1 MMTLPVKNRLFIAYL
16 LSILVQTLIAPS
28 ITKAE
33 WYIAGQGG
41 VTLPSIGKGLTDVDI
56 DSSGF
61 PSGTTMSDRA
71 LKSSILYGAKLG
83 YFFRRAKWLGLET
96 EVYNTTPHIKQQ
108 FTTITVPGAGSAG
121 GVLTGDHFRVLTWA
135 PMNLVFRYPYTR
147 LQPYIAFGPG
157 IFFAQVKTTQTG
169 FEGSQSSTKIGLNA
183 QAGLRYHVTR
193 RVTVFGEWKYNY
205 ARFNFSENDTQFGFK
220 ATYSMNHVVFGLGYH
235 F

>member
-1 MMTLPVKNRLFIAYL
+1 MALSVKNRL
-16 LSILVQTLIAPS
+16 LIASLLAILLQALIEPS

-33 WYIAGQGG
+33 WYVAGQGG

-83 YFFRRAKWLGLET
+83 YFFPRAKWLGLET

-108 FTTITVPGAGSAG
+108 FTTVTVPGAGSAR

-135 PMNLVFRYPYTR
+135 PMNVVFRYPNTR
-147 LQPYIAFGPG
+147 LQPYIAVGPG

-183 QAGLRYHVTR
+183 QAGLRYHITR

-205 ARFNFSENDTQFGFK
+205 ARFNFAENDTQFGFK
-220 ATYSMNHVVFGLGYH
+220 ATYSMNHVVFGIGYH

>member
-1 MMTLPVKNRLFIAYL
+1 MMALSVKNRL
-16 LSILVQTLIAPS
+16 LIASLLAILLQALIEPS

-33 WYIAGQGG
+33 WYVAGQGG

-83 YFFRRAKWLGLET
+83 YFFPRAKWLGLET

-108 FTTITVPGAGSAG
+108 FTTVTVPGAGSAR

-135 PMNLVFRYPYTR
+135 PMNVVFRYPNTR
-147 LQPYIAFGPG
+147 LQPYIAVGPG

-183 QAGLRYHVTR
+183 QAGLRYHITR

-205 ARFNFSENDTQFGFK
+205 ARFNFAENDTQFGFK
-220 ATYSMNHVVFGLGYH
+220 ATYSMNHVVFGIGYH

>member
-1 MMTLPVKNRLFIAYL
+1 MALSVKNRL
-16 LSILVQTLIAPS
+16 LIASLLAILLQALIEPS

-33 WYIAGQGG
+33 WYVAGQGG

-83 YFFRRAKWLGLET
+83 YFFPRAKWLGLET

-108 FTTITVPGAGSAG
+108 FTTVTVPGAGSAG

-135 PMNLVFRYPYTR
+135 PMNVVFRYPNTR
-147 LQPYIAFGPG
+147 LQPYIAVGPG

-183 QAGLRYHVTR
+183 QAGLRYHITR

-205 ARFNFSENDTQFGFK
+205 ARFNFAENDTQFGFK
-220 ATYSMNHVVFGLGYH
+220 ATYSMNHVVFGIGYH